1 MHILSSF
8 PSICFHLVLPA
19 ILIATPT
26 LTAKGRSSHG
36 EIADIHVLTEPRGGP
51 PEGQRRQ
58 PLGSTGSDPRAS
70 PSGDVVPDGT
80 TLAGIG
86 SPTTRERSSSFGND
100 SSVVVS
106 ATEGGEGKSG
116 IPEMGMGP
124 PIPIGVPH
132 GSLEGD
138 TKGVREG
145 DDRQHRKKAEGGGKG
160 ASTGRVFPHHRPAA
174 GPGRTS
180 SEDSDRQEP
189 TESLSPAAAGQVGV
203 DSGRLHTSQE
213 REAMRSV
220 GAMSS
225 DSTQTGDVG
234 KHLHLTADGGE
245 PPGVNKSKTKSTGL
259 VGQGVVSG
267 LVQPAVVS
275 NDSQSTGDSVMA
287 GNTDNRG
294 DIGVDEP
301 SREAHVDTAV
311 GMTRLPLP
319 QRRLRPTTAYEGPS
333 EATPGGGESPK
344 EDSVTTPSVVDGPSV
359 KSNDTTTTLSEPL
372 HHSQDENMHGGDL
385 KAEEAVAGPV
395 EGEVGPNHLPSGE
408 VAMRSFIAVTVVT
421 LLLVAAVIGS
431 FVCTKDSLQVRRW
444 SRYDAARHGVRKVNI
459 PSPGRRYNL
468 VQPLS
473 AITTTVQ
480 QGAAASSS
488 SSSSSSYAERRF

>member
-8 PSICFHLVLPA
+8 PSICFHLLLPA

-26 LTAKGRSSHG
+26 LPAKGRSSHDK
-36 EIADIHVLTEPRGGP
+36 ISDTHVLTEPRARGGP

-58 PLGSTGSDPRAS
+58 PLGSTRSNPRAS

-86 SPTTRERSSSFGND
+86 SPTTRGRPLSFGND

-124 PIPIGVPH
+124 PIPVGVPH

-138 TKGVREG
+138 TTGVREG
-145 DDRQHRKKAEGGGKG
+145 VDRQHRKKAEGGGKG
-160 ASTGRVFPHHRPAA
+160 ASTGRVLPHHRLAA

-189 TESLSPAAAGQVGV
+189 TESLRPDAAGQVGV
-203 DSGRLHTSQE
+203 DSGRLQTSQE
-213 REAMRSV
+213 RKAVRSV
-220 GAMSS
+220 GAMGP

-234 KHLHLTADGGE
+234 KHLHLTADGGG
-245 PPGVNKSKTKSTGL
+245 PPGVDKSKTEGVGL

-267 LVQPAVVS
+267 LVQPAVVA
-275 NDSQSTGDSVMA
+275 NDSHSTGHSVMT
-287 GNTDNRG
+287 GNTDNG
-294 DIGVDEP
+294 SVIGVDGP
-301 SREAHVDTAV
+301 SRGAHVDRAV
-311 GMTRLPLP
+311 GATRLPLP
-319 QRRLRPTTAYEGPS
+319 QRRLRPTTANGG
-333 EATPGGGESPK
+333 PGGGESPK
-344 EDSVTTPSVVDGPSV
+344 EDSATTPSVVDGPSV
-359 KSNDTTTTLSEPL
+359 KSNDTTTTLREPL
-372 HHSQDENMHGGDL
+372 HHSQDEGTHGGDV

-421 LLLVAAVIGS
+421 LLLVTAVIGS
-431 FVCTKDSLQVRRW
+431 FVCTKDSLQVRR
-444 SRYDAARHGVRKVNI
+444 SRYDATRHGVRKVNI

-473 AITTTVQ
+473 ATTTVQ
-480 QGAAASSS
+480 Q
-488 SSSSSSYAERRF
+488 